1 MKPSHTLPNP
11 SPNREGFDPKA
22 TNRSQT
28 FSSVGE
34 GFEKDFKGRLA
45 KKYRNNL
52 SLSMN
57 TSPVP
62 PLMPAMTKCS
72 TASPRTGLGKD
83 SREGLP

>member
-1 MKPSHTLPNP
+1 MKPSPPLPNP

-28 FSSVGE
+28 FPCVGE
-34 GFEKDFKGRLA
+34 GFEKDFKGRLTN
-45 KKYRNNL
+45 KYRNNL
-52 SLSMN
+52 SLSTN

-62 PLMPAMTKCS
+62 PLMPAMTKLP

-83 SREGLP
+83 SREGLS